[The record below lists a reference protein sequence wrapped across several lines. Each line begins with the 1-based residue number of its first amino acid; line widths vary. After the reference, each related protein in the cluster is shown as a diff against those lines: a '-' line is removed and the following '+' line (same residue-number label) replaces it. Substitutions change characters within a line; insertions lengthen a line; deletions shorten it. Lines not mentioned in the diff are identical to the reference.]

1 MPNFLYSFLLL
12 LTFCTSKKDSVSMKP
27 SYVMGQTVNK
37 QSANFKVMVTSDNNS
52 APFNAFLKKNN
63 IQKVGFVGDGQF
75 LDPKIK
81 FAFNQK
87 MLDQEILR
95 AYPNQAEEG
104 IGYID
109 LEAPYLDYLMNSDL
123 NSDNFKRSKKLF
135 LNVLAYVQKARPN
148 VKWGFYHIPET
159 TYWGKTDSFYQK
171 DERISD
177 LIKNSDVLFPSIYI
191 FYNKVNFIL
200 ENESYLTKNAEEII
214 RIGQKYNKKVYPLI
228 MSRYHP
234 SSGSIA
240 YETIKETDFRFY
252 FSTIRNTRYNG
263 KAVDGILLWNADKY
277 FYKTNEINVKQEVQK
292 SKLNFDNYY
301 DNYLINILSI
311 MSEKK

>member
-1 MPNFLYSFLLL
+1 MWKFLISSLLL
-12 LTFCTSKKDSVSMKP
+12 LLFCTSKKDSISSKP
-27 SYVMGQTVNK
+27 NFVVDQMANK
-37 QSANFKVMVTSDNNS
+37 QTADFKVMVTSDNNS

-63 IQKVGFVGDGQF
+63 IQKVGFIGDGQF

-81 FAFNQK
+81 FAFSQK
-87 MLDQEILR
+87 MMDQEILR
-95 AYPNQAEEG
+95 AYPNQAEDG

-123 NSDNFKRSKKLF
+123 NSDDFKRSKKLF

-159 TYWGKTDSFYQK
+159 TYWGKTDTFYQK

-200 ENESYLTKNAEEII
+200 ENQSYLEENTKQII
-214 RIGQKYNKKVYPLI
+214 RIAQKYNKKVYPLI

-234 SSGSIA
+234 SNASLG
-240 YETIKETDFRFY
+240 YETIAETDFRFY
-252 FSTIRNTRYNG
+252 LATIRNTKYNG
-263 KAVDGILLWNADKY
+263 KSIDGIFLWNADGY
-277 FYKTNEINVKQEVQK
+277 FYKTNEKKVKQEVQK

-301 DNYLINILSI
+301 DQYLMNILSI
-311 MSEKK
+311 MLEQK